1 MSATDAMQAI
11 SATTTTTTTVK
22 RFKGALIGCGFF
34 SRNHLHAWRDIDGAE
49 IVALCDADSE
59 RLKAAGQA
67 FGIER
72 LYRDAAA
79 MLSAEQLDFVDIAT
93 TAPSH
98 RSLVELAAQ
107 AGVAAICQ
115 KPFAL
120 TLADARAMVA
130 ACERAG
136 VPLMVHENF
145 RWQPAIQAVG
155 RALHDGAIGT
165 PFWGRVSFR
174 SAFDVF
180 SEQPYLARN
189 ERFIVEDLGIHILDI
204 ARFLFGD
211 VTRLAAGT
219 SRVNS
224 AIAGEDVATI
234 LLTHESGV
242 TSVVD
247 CSYASRQAHELFPQ
261 TLVEVDG
268 AEGTL
273 RLSADYRLEI
283 HNRDG
288 TRTATAAPPPLAW
301 ASVPWEAIQAS
312 VVNIQRHWIAC
323 LRNGGEPQT
332 SGRDNLKT
340 LALVEATYLS
350 AREGRTVELKSL
362 DAEAPAVT
370 STSSGAVR
378 R

>member
-1 MSATDAMQAI
+1 MSATDATNKTA
-11 SATTTTTTTVK
+11 K
-22 RFKGALIGCGFF
+22 RFKGAVIGCGFF
-34 SRNHLHAWRDIDGAE
+34 SRNHLHAWRDIDGVE

-59 RLKAAGQA
+59 RLKVAGQA

-72 LYRDAAA
+72 LYTDAAA

-155 RALHDGAIGT
+155 RALRDGAIGA

-180 SEQPYLARN
+180 SGQPYLARN

-211 VTRLAAGT
+211 ATRLTAAT
-219 SRVNS
+219 SRVNP
-224 AIAGEDVATI
+224 AIAGEDVATV

-247 CSYASRQAHELFPQ
+247 CSYASRQARELFPQ
-261 TLVEVDG
+261 TLIEVDG
-268 AEGTL
+268 ADGTL
-273 RLSADYRLEI
+273 RLSADYRLDI

-288 TRTATAAPPPLAW
+288 TRTETVAPPPLAW
-301 ASVPWEAIQAS
+301 ASAPWEAIQGS
-312 VVNIQRHWIAC
+312 VLNIQRHWIAC
-323 LRNGGEPQT
+323 LNNGSEPQT

-340 LALVEATYLS
+340 LALVEAAYLS
-350 AREGRTVELKSL
+350 AREGRTVALNSL
-362 DAEAPAVT
+362 DEAAHALTFSSSDAVP
-370 STSSGAVR
+370 R
-378 R
+378 

>member
-1 MSATDAMQAI
+1 MSATDATQVI

-130 ACERAG
+130 ACDRAG

-180 SEQPYLARN
+180 
-189 ERFIVEDLGIHILDI
+189 
-204 ARFLFGD
+204 
-211 VTRLAAGT
+211 
-219 SRVNS
+219 
-224 AIAGEDVATI
+224 
-234 LLTHESGV
+234 
-242 TSVVD
+242 
-247 CSYASRQAHELFPQ
+247 
-261 TLVEVDG
+261 
-268 AEGTL
+268 
-273 RLSADYRLEI
+273 
-283 HNRDG
+283 
-288 TRTATAAPPPLAW
+288 
-301 ASVPWEAIQAS
+301 
-312 VVNIQRHWIAC
+312 
-323 LRNGGEPQT
+323 
-332 SGRDNLKT
+332 
-340 LALVEATYLS
+340 
-350 AREGRTVELKSL
+350 
-362 DAEAPAVT
+362 
-370 STSSGAVR
+370 
-378 R
+378 